1 VFGGAAAGAG
11 GWLVIGNHFYQIP
24 PRSPLLEC
32 IARVAG
38 PWLLRP
44 IEHSQV
50 TEQLRIMAEGG
61 N

>member
-1 VFGGAAAGAG
+1 
-11 GWLVIGNHFYQIP
+11 VIGNHFYQIP